1 MKEFV
6 GLLQDTSFFIVAM
19 TKNGVRAMGLTSMA
33 FKKPRHFR
41 RRGSLY
47 LNGKEMR
54 PYIQGALDGLCAIY
68 SIVNAARIISD
79 IGEEESKNLFK
90 QILTYLE
97 NSENL
102 SRVLTEG
109 IGLNTVG
116 SILRDTTNGKIH
128 DRNMPFKHHPD
139 TSLDEFW
146 SEIISFLDGGSKRAI
161 LIGLGGRMWDH
172 WSIVHAIS
180 DRQIYF
186 FDSYKLKTLTR
197 NRCTTIR
204 PTTARPHW
212 LCPTHTYFLS

>member
-1 MKEFV
+1 
-6 GLLQDTSFFIVAM
+6 
-19 TKNGVRAMGLTSMA
+19 MGLVS
-33 FKKPRHFR
+33 KGLRKPRLLR

-47 LNGKEMR
+47 SNGKEMR

-90 QILTYLE
+90 QILGYLE
-97 NSENL
+97 NSEDL

-109 IGLNTVG
+109 IGLTTVG
-116 SILRDTTNGKIH
+116 SILRDVANDKIY
-128 DRNMPFKHHPD
+128 DRNMPFKHRPE

-146 SEIISFLDGGSKRAI
+146 SEMISFLDGGSKRAI

-186 FDSYKLKTLTR
+186 FDSYKLKSLKR
-197 NRCTTIR
+197 SRCTTIR
-204 PTTARPHW
+204 PTTARPHV

>member
-1 MKEFV
+1 MEVISEALNKARP
-6 GLLQDTSFFIVAM
+6 L
-19 TKNGVRAMGLTSMA
+19 
-33 FKKPRHFR
+33 R

-54 PYIQGALDGLCAIY
+54 PYLQGALDGLCAIY

-90 QILTYLE
+90 QILHYLE
-97 NSENL
+97 NSADL
-102 SRVLTEG
+102 GRVLTEG

-116 SILRDTTNGKIH
+116 SILRDVANGRIH

-146 SEIISFLDGGSKRAI
+146 SELMSFLDGGSKRAI
-161 LIGLGGRMWDH
+161 LIGVGGPMWDH
-172 WSIVHAIS
+172 WSIVHEIN
-180 DRQIYF
+180 DRQAYF
-186 FDSYKLKTLTR
+186 FDSHKLKSLKR
-197 NRCTTIR
+197 SRCTTVR
-204 PTTARPHW
+204 PTAARPHL